1 MQAAV
6 LQFGFKKAKFRS
18 GSGQL
23 LKQSFN
29 HVNICL
35 QNLQVIYANAANKQQ
50 LQRDDENN
58 EKKRRKAKVKG
69 EGRNILKKAKREKHH
84 SRNK

>member
-50 LQRDDENN
+50 QRDDN
-58 EKKRRKAKVKG
+58 EKERRKAKVKG